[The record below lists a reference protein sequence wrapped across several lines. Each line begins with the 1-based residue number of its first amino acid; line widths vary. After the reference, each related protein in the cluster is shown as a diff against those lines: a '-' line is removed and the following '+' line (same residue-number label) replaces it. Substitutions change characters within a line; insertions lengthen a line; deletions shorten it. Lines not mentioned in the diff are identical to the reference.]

1 LSPPDTFP
9 PQKPALF
16 PDQPGDSGGPVFA
29 EPWEAQAFVMA
40 VSLQNSGLFT
50 WEQWT
55 RTLSTVIAED
65 NHPDLTGKRYYEYWL
80 SALEQLV
87 AAKTPISS
95 DVLETRKNAWDKAAR
110 ATPHGQVIE
119 LGPEPKH

>member
-1 LSPPDTFP
+1 LRPPDTFP
-9 PQKPALF
+9 PKSPALF
-16 PDQPGDSGGPVFA
+16 AHQPGDSDGPVFA
-29 EPWEAQAFVMA
+29 EPWQAQAFVMA

-65 NHPDLTGKRYYEYWL
+65 NRPDLTGERYYEYWL

-87 AAKTPISS
+87 ATKTPISS
-95 DVLETRKNAWDKAAR
+95 NALATRKIAWDKAAR
-110 ATPHGQVIE
+110 ATPHGQTIE
-119 LGPEPKH
+119 LGRDKR